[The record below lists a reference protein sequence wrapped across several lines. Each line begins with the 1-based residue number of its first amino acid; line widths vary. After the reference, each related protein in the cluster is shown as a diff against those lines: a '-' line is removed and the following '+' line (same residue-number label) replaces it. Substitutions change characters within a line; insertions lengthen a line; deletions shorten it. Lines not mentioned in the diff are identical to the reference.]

1 MFLSFDHSNVT
12 TLFQGA
18 FILSFQLVLVT
29 QSLVEFLFCFGDS
42 HLCTFKDLLVSAQLE
57 SFGELGHLPSL

>member
-1 MFLSFDHSNVT
+1 MFISFYHQNVT

-29 QSLVEFLFCFGDS
+29 RPLVEFLFCSIDS
-42 HLCTFKDLLVSAQLE
+42 HPCTFKDLLVNAQLE